1 MPSVGWRTVPTLTLD
16 QLTLALAVV
25 AALALLASFVVLF
38 LALRLR
44 RLRKE
49 YVILRGESGER
60 DILGAVGGAMKRV
73 DAIEQ
78 RVDSVVEHQHE
89 QAAIGR
95 FALQKF
101 HMVRYDAFDDMGGRL
116 SFSAA
121 LLDDH
126 GDGLV
131 LTSINGRT
139 ETRTYA
145 KQVVALASEHNLSEE
160 ERGAIAGA
168 AANRARG
175 EERTSVSP

>member
-1 MPSVGWRTVPTLTLD
+1 
-16 QLTLALAVV
+16 
-25 AALALLASFVVLF
+25 
-38 LALRLR
+38 
-44 RLRKE
+44 
-49 YVILRGESGER
+49 
-60 DILGAVGGAMKRV
+60 V
-73 DAIEQ
+73 DAVES
-78 RVDSVVEHQHE
+78 RVDSVVGSQQQ

-101 HMVRYDAFDDMGGRL
+101 HVVRYDAFDDMGGRL

-145 KQVVALASEHNLSEE
+145 KDIVNLTSEHNLSDE
-160 ERGAIAGA
+160 EREAIAGA
-168 AANRARG
+168 VAGLTRG
-175 EERTSVSP
+175 EARTSVSR